1 MSYSFTKIK
10 AISFWECPAYKNP
23 EKRWF
28 KRLRCTVV
36 GVAKKNPGGSILEE
50 LQA

>member
-28 KRLRCTVV
+28 KRLQCTVV
-36 GVAKKNPGGSILEE
+36 DWWGWQKRIQEE
-50 LQA
+50 VY